1 MISFFILNAIFGLIP
16 FNLLH
21 SFSLEIDP
29 YDTIELIISVSI
41 GIFSILLLLLSVS
54 AYRETRVKSV
64 LYAATAFG
72 LFAVN
77 LFVGSLEDYVE
88 EFNPVLS
95 SILISFITLAILIL
109 FFMAIVRK
117 NR

>member
-1 MISFFILNAIFGLIP
+1 LIPFFITNPIFGLIP

-29 YDTIELIISVSI
+29 YDTIELLISVSI

-54 AYRETRVKSV
+54 AYRETRVKSI

-72 LFAVN
+72 LFAVS
-77 LFVGSLEDYVE
+77 LFVGSLEDFIE
-88 EFNPVLS
+88 DFNPVLS
-95 SILISFITLAILIL
+95 SILISSITLAILIL
-109 FFMAIVRK
+109 FFIAIVRRNK
-117 NR
+117 